1 MQFLL
6 REFGH
11 WQISEKVRT
20 NGPLSRK
27 YKLLKKNHFNPK
39 TLQNIRNSLKI
50 SLSQDPWY
58 SHNKQKNLPRAQCA
72 TTPNT
77 PPPYPSPLR
86 LILIIFLQK
95 WVCNVVLQKCAVE
108 ISQVRSAILKKC
120 AGGIFRSAHQY
131 LRSGYWSFYLE
142 GLSDKSEVCTD
153 RYQRSVDFWE
163 LCPDLWKVHADND
176 IWEVHTGLSE
186 VRTDVQKGRSG
197 V

>member
-1 MQFLL
+1 MDHYPVNTNCWKKIILIQKPCKILGTLWKFHFL
-6 REFGH
+6 R
-11 WQISEKVRT
+11 IPDTPTT
-20 NGPLSRK
+20 NKR
-27 YKLLKKNHFNPK
+27 
-39 TLQNIRNSLKI
+39 ICRV
-50 SLSQDPWY
+50 
-58 SHNKQKNLPRAQCA
+58 HNVLP
-72 TTPNT
+72 PPT
-77 PPPYPSPLR
+77 PPPPHPSPLR

-153 RYQRSVDFWE
+153 RYQRSVDFWK
-163 LCPDLWKVHADND
+163 LRPDLWKVHADND